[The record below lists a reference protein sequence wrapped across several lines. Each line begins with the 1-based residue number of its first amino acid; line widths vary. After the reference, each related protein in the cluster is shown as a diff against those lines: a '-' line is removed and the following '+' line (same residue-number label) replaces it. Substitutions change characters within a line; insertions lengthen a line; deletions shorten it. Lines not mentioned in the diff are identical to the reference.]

1 MSGGWLNSH
10 RLRLNGCK
18 LPGPECENWPLG
30 NARNQVTY
38 NHECDIHVDQTR
50 RSCSVDWL
58 YGIRTVAWQGGAPVR
73 GLPTTETFRGAP
85 APPVLIT
92 SEQRRYRTRIR
103 KGVVN
108 GEGVWSGSWENTMKT
123 SGPNFAGHYFVIRW
137 GCGSDCLMMAV
148 VDAKTGKVYDP
159 PLSGAGTELYVNMD
173 MLGDREIDFKPLS
186 SLMIL
191 RNACRIARSECG
203 VYYFNWQN
211 NRFTLLKRVLIDL
224 TKEQ

>member
-1 MSGGWLNSH
+1 MSAISMWI
-10 RLRLNGCK
+10 RLGVLAVLAGCTA
-18 LPGPECENWPLG
+18 LGQSPGRVEPRFED
-30 NARNQVTY
+30 Y
-38 NHECDIHVDQTR
+38 
-50 RSCSVDWL
+50 
-58 YGIRTVAWQGGAPVR
+58 
-73 GLPTTETFRGAP
+73 PTTETFRGAP

-92 SEQRRYRTRIR
+92 SEQRLYRTRIR

-173 MLGDREIDFKPLS
+173 MLGDRVGIPVKL
-186 SLMIL
+186 
-191 RNACRIARSECG
+191 NACSGGKPNG
-203 VYYFNWQN
+203 VPG
-211 NRFTLLKRVLIDL
+211 
-224 TKEQ
+224 